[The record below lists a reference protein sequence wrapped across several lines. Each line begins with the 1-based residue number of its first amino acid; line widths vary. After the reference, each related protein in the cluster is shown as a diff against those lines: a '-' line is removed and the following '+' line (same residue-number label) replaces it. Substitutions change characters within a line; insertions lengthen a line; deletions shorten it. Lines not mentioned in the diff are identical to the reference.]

1 MPLVTTRELFAAAEQ
16 GNYAVGAFNVNNMEI
31 IQAIVQAAEAESSP
45 VILQASQGAIK
56 YAGIEYITGLV
67 KTAAENSKIPMALHL
82 DHGTDFNTIIAC
94 LRHGFTSI
102 MFDGSQYSL
111 AENMERTKQVVDIC
125 HAVGVPVEG
134 EIGRIG
140 GVEDDIKVDERDA
153 LLSDP
158 HEALE
163 FVSATGVDSLAPAIG
178 SAHGVYKAEPDL
190 DFDRIAKMR
199 ELGVTLPLVLHGGS
213 GIPEWQIKKAISM
226 GVRKVNIDTELRSEF
241 MRAMRE
247 AVESSP
253 SELDP
258 RKVLAPARAAMQAR
272 VQEKMRLFGS
282 SGKA

>member
-31 IQAIVQAAEAESSP
+31 IQAIVQAAEAERSP

-67 KTAAENSKIPMALHL
+67 KTAAANSSIPMALHL
-82 DHGTDFNTIIAC
+82 DHGTDFNTIVSC

-111 AENMERTKQVVDIC
+111 DENIERTQKVVEMC

-158 HEALE
+158 NEALR
-163 FVSATGVDSLAPAIG
+163 FVEATGVDSLAPAIG
-178 SAHGVYKAEPDL
+178 SAHGLYKAEPDL
-190 DFDRIAKMR
+190 DFDRVAKMR
-199 ELGVTLPLVLHGGS
+199 ELGVRIPLVLHGGS
-213 GIPEWQIKKAISM
+213 GIPEWQIKKAIAM
-226 GVRKVNIDTELRSEF
+226 GVRKINIDTELRSEF
-241 MRAMRE
+241 MQALRT
-247 AVESSP
+247 AVTSNP
-253 SELDP
+253 QELDP

>member
-31 IQAIVQAAEAESSP
+31 IQAIVQAAEAERSP

-67 KTAAENSKIPMALHL
+67 KTAAANSDIPMALHL

-111 AENMERTKQVVDIC
+111 EENMERTKRVVDIC

-158 HEALE
+158 HEALQ
-163 FVSATGVDSLAPAIG
+163 FVEATGVDSLAPAIG

-213 GIPEWQIKKAISM
+213 GIPEWQIKQAISM
-226 GVRKVNIDTELRSEF
+226 GVRKINIDTELRGEF
-241 MRAMRE
+241 MRALRE
-247 AVESSP
+247 AVESAP
-253 SELDP
+253 HELDP

>member
-1 MPLVTTRELFAAAEQ
+1 MPLVTTRELFAAADQ

-31 IQAIVQAAEAESSP
+31 IQAIVQAAEAERSP

-67 KTAAENSKIPMALHL
+67 KTAAASSPIPMALHL
-82 DHGTDFNTIIAC
+82 DHGTDFNTIVSC

-102 MFDGSQYSL
+102 MFDGSQYL
-111 AENMERTKQVVDIC
+111 LDENMERTKKVVEIC
-125 HAVGVPVEG
+125 HAAGVPVEG

-158 HEALE
+158 HEALT
-163 FVSATGVDSLAPAIG
+163 FVEATGVDSLAPAIG
-178 SAHGVYKAEPDL
+178 SAHGFYKAEPNL
-190 DFDRIAKMR
+190 DFDRVAKMR
-199 ELGVTLPLVLHGGS
+199 ELGVTIPLVLHGGS
-213 GIPEWQIKKAISM
+213 GIPEWQIQKAISM
-226 GVRKVNIDTELRSEF
+226 GVRKINIDTELRGEF
-241 MRAMRE
+241 MNALRA
-247 AVESSP
+247 AVAASP
-253 SELDP
+253 NELDP

-282 SGKA
+282 SGQA